1 MLRVDRTDFTNFC
14 SHTPRFDPKCESS
27 GHGRNITN
35 TVTAITNTVT
45 AITNTV
51 TAIII
56 LIAIKTAVDVA
67 DVADVAVAVTV
78 VVAVD
83 VVAVDVAAVFVITF
97 ILTVV
102 VAVADVY
109 VVAKIG
115 MQACVVFC
123 SEEIIIL

>member
-1 MLRVDRTDFTNFC
+1 MSRVDSTDFTNFC
-14 SHTPRFDPKCESS
+14 SHTPRFDPKRESS
-27 GHGRNITN
+27 GHGRN
-35 TVTAITNTVT
+35 ITNTVT

-83 VVAVDVAAVFVITF
+83 VVAVDVAAVFVA
-97 ILTVV
+97 
-102 VAVADVY
+102 VADVVADVY

>member
-1 MLRVDRTDFTNFC
+1 MSRVDSTDFTNFC
-14 SHTPRFDPKCESS
+14 SHTPRFDPKRESS
-27 GHGRNITN
+27 GHGRN
-35 TVTAITNTVT
+35 ITNTVT

-115 MQACVVFC
+115 MKACVVFC

>member
-1 MLRVDRTDFTNFC
+1 MPRVDRTEFTNFC

-35 TVTAITNTVT
+35 TVTAI
-45 AITNTV
+45 
-51 TAIII
+51 II

-67 DVADVAVAVTV
+67 DVADVAVTV
-78 VVAVD
+78 VVAVN
-83 VVAVDVAAVFVITF
+83 VAAVFVITF
-97 ILTVV
+97 ILTVA

-123 SEEIIIL
+123 SVEITIL

>member
-1 MLRVDRTDFTNFC
+1 MPRVDRTDFTNFC

-27 GHGRNITN
+27 GHGRNITS
-35 TVTAITNTVT
+35 TVT

-67 DVADVAVAVTV
+67 DVADVAVTV
-78 VVAVD
+78 VVAVY
-83 VVAVDVAAVFVITF
+83 VAAVFVITF

-102 VAVADVY
+102 VVDADVY

-123 SEEIIIL
+123 SEEITIL

>member
-35 TVTAITNTVT
+35 TVTAI
-45 AITNTV
+45 
-51 TAIII
+51 II
-56 LIAIKTAVDVA
+56 LVVIKTGA
-67 DVADVAVAVTV
+67 
-78 VVAVD
+78 
-83 VVAVDVAAVFVITF
+83 VAAVA
-97 ILTVV
+97 

-123 SEEIIIL
+123 SKEITFL

>member
-1 MLRVDRTDFTNFC
+1 MPRVDRTEFTNFC

-45 AITNTV
+45 AI
-51 TAIII
+51 II
-56 LIAIKTAVDVA
+56 LVVIKTGA
-67 DVADVAVAVTV
+67 
-78 VVAVD
+78 
-83 VVAVDVAAVFVITF
+83 
-97 ILTVV
+97 

-123 SEEIIIL
+123 SVEITIL